1 MNKIWVKTIF
11 LISRSIDYLIRA
23 KEKRI
28 DTLADFHYQCAYFYD
43 AERIFKEAVETVRMR
58 SGLILLKRDLAEI
71 LRSMPA
77 RYRTV
82 LELKIHK
89 KQYFWKVAE
98 TLGCSLRN
106 AIYVYNKALEHMR
119 SAFVLRGYTDEKLL
133 KLFGGDVFV
142 SGVYLATKEKEES
155 FNAAA
160 CGLL

>member
-11 LISRSIDYLIRA
+11 LLGRSFDYLIRA

-43 AERIFKEAVETVRMR
+43 AERIFREATEIIRTR
-58 SGLILLKRDLAEI
+58 SGLLLLKRDFAEI
-71 LRSMPA
+71 MKTMPEK
-77 RYRTV
+77 YKTV

-89 KQYFWKVAE
+89 KQYFWKIAE
-98 TLGCSLRN
+98 VLGCSLRN

-119 SAFVLRGYTDEKLL
+119 AAFVLRGYTDEKMVRV
-133 KLFGGDVFV
+133 FGGDVFI
-142 SGVYLATKEKEES
+142 SGLYLAAKEREEN
-155 FNAAA
+155 FNAVA